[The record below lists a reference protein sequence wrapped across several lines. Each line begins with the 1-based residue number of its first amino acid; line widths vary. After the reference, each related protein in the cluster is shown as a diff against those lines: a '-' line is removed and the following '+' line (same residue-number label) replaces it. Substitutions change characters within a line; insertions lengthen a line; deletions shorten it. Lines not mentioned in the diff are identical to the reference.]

1 MLWRLRREGCMKTS
15 NWLNSTK
22 EFLQPSVANQL
33 MLWIIVS
40 SFVVTLGVSTVQ
52 LYFDFRAS
60 IESLE
65 EDLQEI
71 QRTMVPSLTRSVWL
85 MDREQIH
92 VGMKGLLLY
101 DKIVTVKIEAE
112 DGSVFELG
120 ETDSE
125 EIKEKTFAME
135 FKNQEQAWKLGTIV
149 LQVDMA
155 PIYRNL
161 WREGGDILFNNL
173 ILVATIVFIV
183 IWFTRFLIAQP
194 LSILANH
201 ARGIRFRDKQENMD
215 HKYMSY
221 KHEIGQV
228 FRAVAQLEENLT
240 EDYRIRLRAEDAL
253 KKSQEK
259 LKELIKSRTKQLDE
273 ATNDLVESSRKAGMA
288 EVATG
293 VLHNIGN
300 VITGVN
306 VNVQSLEQYYRKS
319 ASHRL
324 PDLVKLFES
333 QGDQLPEYLSDSKR
347 RESVVGYMNAIVSD
361 LEKNRE
367 AHLQTVQSL
376 SQNIKHVMQLVSQ
389 QQANAKH
396 SGIIIN
402 FSITDAIQDV
412 LDLKAHDI
420 NSNQIEVTFNDETQ
434 LSISSDRHKVL
445 QILTNLISNAIQ
457 ATERL
462 DRPRSINIHQK
473 KMGAFVHIDIRDN
486 GIGIP
491 AENIDKLFRFGFT
504 TKPTGNGFGLHS
516 SAIDA
521 TELGGKLSVFSEGP
535 NKGATFKLKIPLESK
550 KATTVEQAG

>member
-1 MLWRLRREGCMKTS
+1 
-15 NWLNSTK
+15 
-22 EFLQPSVANQL
+22 

>member
-1 MLWRLRREGCMKTS
+1 MKTS